1 MKSKI
6 LKELKNADDYISGQ
20 QLCERLGVSRTAVWK
35 HIKALRAEGYEID
48 SVTNKGY
55 KLMMEP
61 DLLTKEEVAS
71 CLHTKWLGKDLH
83 CYETMDS
90 TNLEIRRLAEAG
102 AGHGIVAITEEQ
114 TMGKGRRGRSWLAEA
129 GAGIA
134 MSFLLKPQIEAQN
147 SSMLTL
153 VTALAVNEAICE
165 TTGIR
170 AKIKW
175 PNDIIVNGKK
185 ICGILTEMSLQMD
198 EINYIVVGLGINVN
212 IDHFP
217 EDLSDK
223 ATSLQIE
230 GGRKIKRAPL
240 AAKVLECFEKYY
252 DMFLKTEDLSM
263 EKYKNM
269 YQDKVTLC
277 GSNAYEKKY
286 YLNPDFS
293 GLPEQIKQELQI
305 ACVLFTAEVGG
316 VLTLEFDEEGK
327 LNFVTHVEDN
337 DFFYDEIGSELMIK
351 KLRQEKQDFWESLEL
366 YYKIFLLGEDEV

>member
-71 CLHTKWLGKDLH
+71 CLHTKWLGKDLY

-102 AGHGIVAITEEQ
+102 AGHGTVAITEEQ

-263 EKYKNM
+263 L
-269 YQDKVTLC
+269 QDEYNKLLVHTDQKIKVIR
-277 GSNAYEKKY
+277 GSKEEIFLSRGINHR
-286 YLNPDFS
+286 
-293 GLPEQIKQELQI
+293 GEL
-305 ACVLFTAEVGG
+305 L
-316 VLTLEFDEEGK
+316 
-327 LNFVTHVEDN
+327 VEDE
-337 DFFYDEIGSELMIK
+337 DGKVSEVSSGEVSVRGI
-351 KLRQEKQDFWESLEL
+351 
-366 YYKIFLLGEDEV
+366 LGYV